1 MPNMETELK
10 SFAQIKLTQNE
21 IMKNTAD
28 PTKSGERQDKNFR
41 MVIEKTGNGFI
52 LNGFTV
58 NG

>member
-1 MPNMETELK
+1 METELK
-10 SFAQIKLTQNE
+10 SFAQVKLTQNE
-21 IMKNTAD
+21 IMKSIAD

-41 MVIEKTGNGFI
+41 MFIEKTVNGFI